1 MRVLDTL
8 GMMSNSADEPMNEP
22 DVRLNSGLAEQTTTV
37 VMVAFACEPGRGS
50 EPGVGYEFAR
60 GLAMLAKQNHWR
72 AVLLTRTHR
81 LDRIRAELKKEG
93 LDGHIRLE
101 GLAIPLS
108 LVATTKR
115 RHVRVAALY
124 WQLAAVRYLRHLAGA
139 MEGPIIVHHV
149 TFASEFLPTFEWL
162 LPPRVLRIFG
172 PAGSAQTG
180 NRISQRRSG
189 VLLRESLSRLNLR
202 RVDLAV
208 AQNTDSARRWSPNCL
223 RTVVEPNVVV
233 HRTDLDAAHYHQRHS
248 LRVKDGFGRWSTES
262 TDGCLLTVGLLVKRK
277 RHHLAIQALAKA
289 ANPHLRLFIV
299 GGGVLERDLMEQA
312 RSIGVAN
319 RVFFTGQL
327 TKQQVFA
334 AMANARVLIHSSRQE
349 GAGWVVGEAQSFGLP
364 AIAVRGC
371 GSDTVVELGGIGEVV
386 DNNRDE
392 SVLAQSIA
400 GAVDRILASKSTYQP
415 STRWLDS
422 RIPGLLEQWYRA
434 ALGEGAESES

>member
-1 MRVLDTL
+1 
-8 GMMSNSADEPMNEP
+8 MMSNSADEPMNQT
-22 DVRLNSGLAEQTTTV
+22 DVRLNSGSAEQTTTV

-93 LDGHIRLE
+93 LDGHILLE
-101 GLAIPLS
+101 GLAIPRS

-124 WQLAAVRYLRHLAGA
+124 WQLAAVRHLRHLAGA
-139 MEGPIIVHHV
+139 MEGPVIVHHA

-162 LPPRVLRIFG
+162 LPPRVLRVFG
-172 PAGSAQTG
+172 PAGSAQAG
-180 NRISQRRSG
+180 NRIVQRRSG
-189 VLLRESLSRLNLR
+189 ALLRESLSRLNLR
-202 RVDLAV
+202 HVDLAV
-208 AQNTDSARRWSPNCL
+208 AQNTDSAKRWSPNCPK
-223 RTVVEPNVVV
+223 TVVEPNIVV
-233 HRTDLDAAHYHQRHS
+233 HLTDLDAACHQENHS
-248 LRVKDGFGRWSTES
+248 LTVENGFGRRSTES
-262 TDGCLLTVGLLVKRK
+262 ADGCLLTVGLLVERK
-277 RHHLAIQALAKA
+277 RHHLAIQALAKVA
-289 ANPHLRLFIV
+289 DPHARLFVV
-299 GGGVLERDLMEQA
+299 GGGPLRRDLMEQA
-312 RSIGVAN
+312 RSAGVAN
-319 RVFFTGQL
+319 RVFFTGEL

-334 AMANARVLIHSSRQE
+334 LMANARVLIHPSRQE

-371 GSDTVVELGGIGEVV
+371 GSDTVVELGGIGEVI
-386 DNNRDE
+386 DNDRDE
-392 SVLAQSIA
+392 SVLVQSIA

-434 ALGEGAESES
+434 ALGEGARSES